1 MVDKVNCYSEYISL
15 SLTHTFLPEKLKIAF
30 LTGDSIY
37 YLILAFTNEIQS
49 TIFEKQKSKW
59 FQVANVIMEVFG
71 LPVKQY
77 PCHQVCGDQEAG
89 PKMCPLVVVAGIF
102 IAGVDL
108 MKKACFWTNS

>member
-15 SLTHTFLPEKLKIAF
+15 SHTHTFLPEKLKIAF

-71 LPVKQY
+71 LPVKQL
-77 PCHQVCGDQEAG
+77 Q
-89 PKMCPLVVVAGIF
+89 
-102 IAGVDL
+102 
-108 MKKACFWTNS
+108 

>member
-1 MVDKVNCYSEYISL
+1 MVDKVNSYSEYISL
-15 SLTHTFLPEKLKIAF
+15 SHTHTFLPEKLKIAF

-37 YLILAFTNEIQS
+37 YLVLAFTSEIQS

-71 LPVKQY
+71 LPVKQF

-89 PKMCPLVVVAGIF
+89 PEDVSFSCCSWYFHCRYGPNEKGMLL
-102 IAGVDL
+102 D
-108 MKKACFWTNS
+108 